1 MDYSKSKIY
10 KICNTIDDEI
20 YVGSTC
26 CSLAKRMAK
35 HRYEA
40 KRKQTI
46 IYRKMN
52 DLGVENFYIVL
63 LEELPECQNVEQLR
77 KREREK
83 IEELKATLNHFIP
96 SRTTKQWIEEHH
108 EHKKEV
114 DRANYRKKR
123 EQRLEYQSQYAK
135 NNPEKVKEYKRRWRE
150 KNKEKQHS

>member
-77 KREREK
+77 KRERDK
-83 IEELKATLNHFIP
+83 IEELKSTLNHFIP
-96 SRTTKQWIEEHH
+96 SRTRKQWIEEHH
-108 EHKKEV
+108 EHKKEL
-114 DRANYRKKR
+114 DRKLYQQKR
-123 EQRLEYQSQYAK
+123 EERIEYQRQYAK